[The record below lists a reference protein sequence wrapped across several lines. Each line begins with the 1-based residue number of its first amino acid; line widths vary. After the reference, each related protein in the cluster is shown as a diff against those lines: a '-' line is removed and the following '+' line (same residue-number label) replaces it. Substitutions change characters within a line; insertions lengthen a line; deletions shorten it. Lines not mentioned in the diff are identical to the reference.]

1 MDDSRL
7 LHRFSHRTDPA
18 DRWNLFATVRF
29 TGLTPYEF
37 FGTAFWIG
45 FVLTSSLRKSGFNG
59 LDHRHSKYLR
69 YTCERKP
76 IMAMLDHLIV
86 PSHDRKPSAKLLAD
100 LLGVKSGESFGLF
113 SAVYVNET
121 LTIDFMQGDKFDVH
135 HYCFSVTDEE
145 FETILARLR
154 ENKIPYR
161 SSPHGPMDMKIN
173 TDNGGKNLY
182 WFDSDGHNWEIL
194 TVSYARP
201 RASVSSGS

>member
-1 MDDSRL
+1 
-7 LHRFSHRTDPA
+7 
-18 DRWNLFATVRF
+18 
-29 TGLTPYEF
+29 
-37 FGTAFWIG
+37 
-45 FVLTSSLRKSGFNG
+45 
-59 LDHRHSKYLR
+59 
-69 YTCERKP
+69 
-76 IMAMLDHLIV
+76 
-86 PSHDRKPSAKLLAD
+86 LAD

-201 RASVSSGS
+201 KASVSSGS

>member
-1 MDDSRL
+1 
-7 LHRFSHRTDPA
+7 
-18 DRWNLFATVRF
+18 
-29 TGLTPYEF
+29 
-37 FGTAFWIG
+37 
-45 FVLTSSLRKSGFNG
+45 
-59 LDHRHSKYLR
+59 
-69 YTCERKP
+69 
-76 IMAMLDHLIV
+76 MAMLDHVIV
-86 PSHDRKPSAKLLAD
+86 PSHDRKASAKLLAD
-100 LLGVKSGESFGLF
+100 LLGVKSGESFGVF

-201 RASVSSGS
+201 KASVSGGS

>member
-1 MDDSRL
+1 
-7 LHRFSHRTDPA
+7 
-18 DRWNLFATVRF
+18 
-29 TGLTPYEF
+29 
-37 FGTAFWIG
+37 
-45 FVLTSSLRKSGFNG
+45 
-59 LDHRHSKYLR
+59 
-69 YTCERKP
+69 
-76 IMAMLDHLIV
+76 MAMLDHLIV

-161 SSPHGPMDMKIN
+161 SSPHGPMDMYATN
-173 TDNGGKNLY
+173 PA
-182 WFDSDGHNWEIL
+182 
-194 TVSYARP
+194 TVRTTISKKESFMRNQRY
-201 RASVSSGS
+201 